1 VAREV
6 KVSGRTVYLPDRE
19 EWEETPT
26 LWRCPSC
33 GVETTCRERAEKLGH
48 SRPPHKIGLCVTK
61 MEPVKPEETPTK
73 PTPRAGPYAL
83 TVEVSGFVEHELY
96 EGPPGLGYGVSDVV
110 SGQIQCSSCGA
121 PRDNAPGLDHW
132 VVAPGG
138 WRRCGEWR

>member
-6 KVSGRTVYLPDRE
+6 KISGRTVYLTDRD

-26 LWRCPSC
+26 
-33 GVETTCRERAEKLGH
+33 
-48 SRPPHKIGLCVTK
+48 
-61 MEPVKPEETPTK
+61 EPA
-73 PTPRAGPYAL
+73 PRAGPYAL
-83 TVEVSGFVEHELY
+83 TVEVSGFVDHELY